1 MKLVKT
7 LLIPVV
13 VVTASVYAMVQAR
26 RAVKELLEDE
36 DSTIQ
41 PLLGVVRPA
50 DDF

>member
-1 MKLVKT
+1 MKLVKVF
-7 LLIPVV
+7 LIPVAV
-13 VVTASVYAMVQAR
+13 ITASVYAMVQAR